1 MHRVFVYGSLKRG
14 RYNNDLLRESR
25 FIGERTTQDETW
37 IMRSLGGFPGVVKEY
52 HGALSASIY
61 GELYEVDDNT
71 LTRLDRLE
79 GNGHFYNRELVRL
92 RDESEP
98 AWMYILINHHR
109 FGNNMS
115 PLCEGDSYIYRW

>member
-25 FIGERTTQDETW
+25 FIGERNTHDETW
-37 IMRSLGGFPGVVKEY
+37 IMRSLGGFPGVVKEH
-52 HGALSASIY
+52 HGALSASIC

-71 LTRLDRLE
+71 LARLDRLE

-98 AWMYILINHHR
+98 AWMYVLINHHS
-109 FGNNMS
+109 FGRDMQ
-115 PLCEGDSYIYRW
+115 PLYEGDNYIYRW

>member
-14 RYNNDLLRESR
+14 YHNNVLLRESR
-25 FIGERTTQDETW
+25 FIGERITQDETW

-52 HGALSASIY
+52 HGALSASIF
-61 GELYEVDDNT
+61 GDLYEVDDIT
-71 LTRLDRLE
+71 LARLDRLE
-79 GNGHFYNRELVRL
+79 SNGHFYNRELVRL

-115 PLCEGDSYIYRW
+115 PLCEGNSYIYRW